1 MYKCNCFL
9 NMNKMKKIIIVLSIL
24 SFLFSGCN
32 QNEIEIGRI
41 YLNQSFNTNNLPDE
55 FKILNENVYIFSGE
69 VQNDIFNHLEI
80 IISSFKND
88 ELIDTETKNFDLKL
102 DSTSFNIFLEF
113 NPDDSSTNICIN
125 SDKLNT
131 YSKLLEL
138 SKLNNEFSFIPNT
151 ESTVIYSS
159 GDNNYS
165 NEILLGSLKE
175 MNGSKIY
182 DISFRL
188 KYNPQ

>member
-1 MYKCNCFL
+1 
-9 NMNKMKKIIIVLSIL
+9 MKKIIIVFALLSL
-24 SFLFSGCN
+24 LFSGCN
-32 QNEIEIGRI
+32 QNEIELGKI
-41 YLNQSFNTNNLPDE
+41 YHNQSFNTDNLPNE
-55 FKILNENVYIFSGE
+55 FKTLNENVFVFSGE

-88 ELIDTETKNFDLKL
+88 ELIDTEIKNFDLKL

-131 YSKLLEL
+131 YSELLES

-151 ESTVIYSS
+151 ESTIIYSS

>member
-1 MYKCNCFL
+1 
-9 NMNKMKKIIIVLSIL
+9 MKKIIIVLSIL